1 MLDFCPR
8 WIAERLGHSADP
20 VYFATWRVLGWQ
32 PGLEPAEREV
42 VAQVLQLRRD
52 ARCTMLAF
60 VVMDD
65 HVHVLLRCRRG
76 SVDSVLEAIKTYSA
90 HRLRDVYGRSGA
102 IWQHD
107 WFGRKVQGEEDL
119 RRQTE
124 YIVSNPWKRWPFTE
138 GYPWVWPYSSLTHI
152 QR

>member
-1 MLDFCPR
+1 VDRRAPR
-8 WIAERLGHSADP
+8 PLGRPGLLRHLAVS
-20 VYFATWRVLGWQ
+20 GWQ

-42 VAQVLQLRRD
+42 VAQVLQLHRD

>member
-1 MLDFCPR
+1 M
-8 WIAERLGHSADP
+8 
-20 VYFATWRVLGWQ
+20 
-32 PGLEPAEREV
+32 
-42 VAQVLQLRRD
+42 LQLRRD